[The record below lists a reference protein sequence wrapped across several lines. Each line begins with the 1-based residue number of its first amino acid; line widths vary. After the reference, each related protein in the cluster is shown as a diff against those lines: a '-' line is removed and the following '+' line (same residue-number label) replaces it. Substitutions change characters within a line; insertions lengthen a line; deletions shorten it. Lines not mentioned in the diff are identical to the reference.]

1 MKNMSMFMSG
11 ESKFVLFVCA
21 PEMVVKMA
29 QTFVAV
35 PMCTRGALLSS
46 VN

>member
-1 MKNMSMFMSG
+1 MKIVSMFVSA
-11 ESKFVLFVCA
+11 ESKFVLLVCA
-21 PEMVVKMA
+21 PEIVVKMA

-35 PMCTRGALLSS
+35 PMCTRGALSPS